1 MRTAI
6 SDPTATATATTV
18 PAPIDDVVDGPD
30 RAFDS
35 LPSPTRHRRRGGVR
49 ALEAVSRTS
58 SDRRPRGSRPGG
70 AVELYRRGSARM
82 APTSAPHGVY
92 PMEARVARAQLGFAT
107 LAIAALSSALVVIA
121 LIGLAHWRAG
131 TFREEAPA
139 PVPGVVEPQPATW
152 GLPPR

>member
-6 SDPTATATATTV
+6 SDPTANTTV

-30 RAFDS
+30 QVFDS
-35 LPSPTRHRRRGGVR
+35 FPSPMRHRRRGGAR
-49 ALEAVSRTS
+49 ELEAVSRTS

-82 APTSAPHGVY
+82 APTSAPHAVY
-92 PMEARVARAQLGFAT
+92 PMEARVARAELGFAT
-107 LAIAALSSALVVIA
+107 LAIAALLSALVVIA

-131 TFREEAPA
+131 TFQGETPA
-139 PVPGVVEPQPATW
+139 STPGVVEPQTATW
-152 GLPPR
+152 DLPPR